1 MSTASR
7 GLGKGLGALIKD
19 ISEASQGDPGVRKIP
34 VANIIPNPFQPRQ
47 HFSKEALEELAQSIQ
62 SQGVLQPILVRPGR
76 NKDEFEL
83 IAGERRWRASQL
95 AKLHEIPALIKNISD
110 EESIAIALIE
120 NLQREDLN
128 PLEEARALHT
138 LKERFQLKQ
147 EELSEKIGKS
157 RSAVANSLR
166 LLQLP
171 PQIQEDLS
179 AGLISSGHAR
189 AILSITEEAAQIEL
203 SRMIRQDGL
212 TVRQTE
218 DLTTLWKSQGT
229 FQKKIP
235 TPQKN
240 LVQQDESLS
249 EIVAQIQKELHLK
262 ASIKGSK
269 EKGAISLHYG
279 TQKEFLTIL
288 NQLGIE

>member
-1 MSTASR
+1 MNTASR

-34 VANIIPNPFQPRQ
+34 VAKIVPNPFQPRQ
-47 HFSKEALEELAQSIQ
+47 HFSKEALEDLAQSIQ

-95 AKLHEIPALIKNISD
+95 AKLTEIPALIKEIND

-128 PLEEARALHT
+128 PLEEAQALHN

-171 PQIQEDLS
+171 KQIQEDLS
-179 AGLISSGHAR
+179 SARISSGHAR
-189 AILSITEEAAQIEL
+189 AILSVSEESAQIEL
-203 SRMIRQDGL
+203 SKMIYRDGL

-218 DLTTLWKSQGT
+218 DIAAQWKSQGG
-229 FQKKIP
+229 FQKKILSP
-235 TPQKN
+235 TKTPI
-240 LVQQDESLS
+240 QQDESIH
-249 EIVAQIQKELHLK
+249 EIVSQIQKELHLK

-269 EKGAISLHYG
+269 EKGALSLYYG
-279 TQKEFLTIL
+279 TQKELIAIL
-288 NQLGIE
+288 HHLGIK